1 MKNLKLYTAIAYGLI
16 WVVGLVFLLTGAE
29 YHSIAGTIVA
39 SVCMFFPLVATIVC
53 QAIDKEPVLRNV
65 GVHWKLN
72 WWWLV
77 GWLVMPFIVALTLL
91 VNWCV
96 RGETFTI
103 HSEALVMM
111 QTALNEQLAMNISPW
126 AILAITL
133 VAGLISGITVNALF
147 AFGEEVGWRG
157 YLLRQFHGQPF
168 ISSAIFI
175 GIIWGLWHA
184 PLILLGHNYP
194 QHPVMGI
201 FFMMLLCIPLTIIIQ
216 YIRLKSGSVIVAA
229 IMHGTFNSVAGV
241 TIMFLNDYN
250 DLVDGSTG
258 IVGITT
264 LVIVAFCLFLYDR
277 YGSKERLFTRP
288 LDLEMLK

>member
-53 QAIDKEPVLRNV
+53 QAISHEPILRNV
-65 GVHWKLN
+65 GIHWKLN

-111 QTALNEQLAMNISPW
+111 QTTLNEQLAMNISPW

-194 QHPVMGI
+194 QHPVLGV
-201 FFMMLLCIPLTIIIQ
+201 FFMMAMCIPLTIIIQ
-216 YIRLKSGSVIVAA
+216 YVRLKSGSVIVAA
-229 IMHGTFNSVAGV
+229 IMHGTFNALAGV
-241 TIMFLNDYN
+241 TLFFLKEPNE
-250 DLVDGSTG
+250 LVDGCTG
-258 IVGITT
+258 IAGITA
-264 LVIVAFCLFLYDR
+264 LFLVAFALFLYDR

>member
-16 WVVGLVFLLTGAE
+16 WVVGLVFLLTGVE

-111 QTALNEQLAMNISPW
+111 QTTLNEQLAMNISPW

-194 QHPVMGI
+194 QHPVMGV